1 MPRKRADGYYVK
13 GINPYTKIMPHIM
26 PERSDSMNMTFVE
39 VECDSIDSFIRE
51 MGEKGIKYTY
61 NDIMFAAMV
70 RLYAMRPALNRFVMN
85 RRIYQHNDITVSF
98 AVKKRMLD
106 NSEDTTV
113 KLHFNGSE
121 SIDEVK
127 EALAKVVKD
136 NTGDKAYNSVDKTA
150 KILTNAPHFMIKFVV
165 GVLKWLDKRGWLP
178 GAIIEISPFHN
189 SFFITLMKSIKGDA
203 ILHHCYNFGTTGI
216 FIAVGKEKMQ
226 PVVKGG
232 DIVIKKI
239 LPIGVV
245 MDERFCDG
253 LYFVNSMRLLR
264 KILANPKTLLEKY
277 EVVEDNTYG
286 VRSEED
292 KKKYK
297 ELAKLH
303 EEKKKEAK
311 KAKNKEN

>member
-39 VECDSIDSFIRE
+39 VECDGIDSFIRE

-150 KILTNAPHFMIKFVV
+150 KILTNAPHFMIKLVV
-165 GVLKWLDKRGWLP
+165 GVLEWLDKHGWLP

-226 PVVKGG
+226 
-232 DIVIKKI
+232 
-239 LPIGVV
+239 
-245 MDERFCDG
+245 
-253 LYFVNSMRLLR
+253 
-264 KILANPKTLLEKY
+264 
-277 EVVEDNTYG
+277 
-286 VRSEED
+286 
-292 KKKYK
+292 
-297 ELAKLH
+297 
-303 EEKKKEAK
+303 
-311 KAKNKEN
+311 